1 MGDLEIWHHT
11 MDKQTRTATILLNI
25 SKSDLEASKHLLE
38 GKRYC
43 QSVFYLEQSI
53 EIALKSWAIW
63 HGIMT
68 EEEVIKLGHK
78 AWKIYLIMNEKF
90 FHDIA
95 ILEKYP
101 ELKEYTSGDWLNKYR
116 EVSIKKE
123 QEKELHQEL
132 IERWKMSSSMKDLKQ
147 VLTTIQKIRD
157 DWKTVEEAFMKGKDG
172 EINAFM
178 SKFSE
183 GRIQGRNLPS
193 DEELRAVM
201 DEQINRIKRMFKLH
215 YFDFYPI
222 LSSLFIVFYPHV
234 SRSRY
239 KFGENNLSPLEY
251 YTIGLPLVQ
260 LLDKF
265 LMITQ
270 QVLQG
275 LQEFYLQMS

>member
-1 MGDLEIWHHT
+1 
-11 MDKQTRTATILLNI
+11 MDKRTRTATNLLNI
-25 SKSDLEASKHLLE
+25 SKSDLEASKYLLE
-38 GKRYC
+38 GKHYC

-68 EEEVIKLGHK
+68 EEEVTKLRHE

-101 ELKEYTSGDWLNKYR
+101 EFKEYTSGDWLNKYR
-116 EVSIKKE
+116 EVSIKEE

-132 IERWKMSSSMKDLKQ
+132 IERWKMSSSMEDLKQ

-157 DWKTVEEAFMKGKDG
+157 DWKTVEEALMKGKDG
-172 EINAFM
+172 EISAFM
-178 SKFSE
+178 SKIA
-183 GRIQGRNLPS
+183 GARMQGRNLPS
-193 DEELRAVM
+193 KEELNTTM
-201 DEQINRIKRMFKLH
+201 DEQFYRIKKMFQLH
-215 YFDFYPI
+215 YFDFYPV
-222 LSSLFIVFYPHV
+222 LSWLFIVFYPHV

-239 KFGENNLSPLEY
+239 KFGRNKLNPLKY
-251 YTIGLPLVQ
+251 YTKALPLVQ

-275 LQEFYLQMS
+275 LQELYLQMS